1 MPIGLPAA
9 HDRVCDKAARM
20 AIGRRR
26 SSVFPAPVRPAIA
39 AATRQEASAVTQNV
53 DGRKVGVQTWAILP
67 KIRSVDEALAA
78 DEVFRAAVR
87 EVHPEVC
94 FWAWN
99 GCCEMELHKKKG
111 GLAERL
117 ALAEAWLGLGILKQ
131 ARGTYLKKELAD
143 DDVVDAIAGLWTA
156 QRIADGT
163 AETLPETPPVDDTGL
178 AMEIVF

>member
-1 MPIGLPAA
+1 
-9 HDRVCDKAARM
+9 
-20 AIGRRR
+20 
-26 SSVFPAPVRPAIA
+26 
-39 AATRQEASAVTQNV
+39 
-53 DGRKVGVQTWAILP
+53 
-67 KIRSVDEALAA
+67 
-78 DEVFRAAVR
+78 
-87 EVHPEVC
+87 
-94 FWAWN
+94 
-99 GCCEMELHKKKG
+99 MELHKKKS

-156 QRIADGT
+156 RRIADGT